1 VPTITQSAT
10 SVITA
15 DAPVVNSVQ
24 YQPTGVIL
32 TVTPRIN
39 AGGLVTLD
47 IEQEVSDV
55 VPTTTSDINSP
66 TFQQRR
72 IQTKVVVQDGETI
85 SLGGLISNSRVRGN
99 SGIPLLQQIPILGTL
114 FSTRTNIDSRTE
126 LLILLTPR
134 VVNDQGD
141 ARALTEEL
149 RRKLA
154 PPSLLLQ

>member
-1 VPTITQSAT
+1 
-10 SVITA
+10 
-15 DAPVVNSVQ
+15 
-24 YQPTGVIL
+24 
-32 TVTPRIN
+32 
-39 AGGLVTLD
+39 LVTLD